1 MQAESLSLIAGTLI
15 SLFFSYIPGAKNW
28 FENFDAQ
35 VKRLIM
41 LSLIILSSAAVFG
54 LSCLGWGTDLGI
66 TIACDQKGLMGLV
79 QQVVLAIIANQGV
92 FAISPHPKTSPPG
105 QGLHSQY

>member
-1 MQAESLSLIAGTLI
+1 MHAESLSLIAGTLL

-54 LSCLGWGTDLGI
+54 LSCLGWGADLGI
-66 TIACDQKGLMGLV
+66 TIACNQKGLMGLV
-79 QQVVLAIIANQGV
+79 QQVVLAIIANQGI
-92 FAISPHPKTSPPG
+92 FAISPHRNASPPG
-105 QGLHSQY
+105 RGLHSQY

>member
-1 MQAESLSLIAGTLI
+1 MQAESLSLIAGTLL

-54 LSCLGWGTDLGI
+54 LSCLGWGTEIGI
-66 TIACDQKGLMGLV
+66 AVSCNQKGLFGLV
-79 QQVVLAIIANQGV
+79 QQVVLAIIANQGI
-92 FAISPHPKTSPPG
+92 FAISPLRSDSPPSRS
-105 QGLHSQY
+105 LHSQY